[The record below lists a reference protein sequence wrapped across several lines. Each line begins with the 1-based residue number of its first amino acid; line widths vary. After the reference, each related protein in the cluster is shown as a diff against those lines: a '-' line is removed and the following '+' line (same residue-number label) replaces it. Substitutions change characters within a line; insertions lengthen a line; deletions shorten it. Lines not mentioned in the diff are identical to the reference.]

1 LENLKII
8 EERDLVAHVREISR
22 TFLTRLNGFAGHPLV
37 AETRG
42 VGLIGAIEVGHES
55 TAGTPG
61 ALGARLN
68 GELQARGLIS
78 RNMGDAL
85 AFCPPLSISEAQI
98 DEMFDIFAAAL
109 EAVTKD
115 LGA

>member
-1 LENLKII
+1 IMTLSKQLSSSYMPISALLVNDAVYGPIADESHRVGVLGHGFTASGHPVAAAVALENLKII

-55 TAGTPG
+55 TAG
-61 ALGARLN
+61 
-68 GELQARGLIS
+68 
-78 RNMGDAL
+78 
-85 AFCPPLSISEAQI
+85 
-98 DEMFDIFAAAL
+98 
-109 EAVTKD
+109 
-115 LGA
+115 